1 MQFAG
6 HFFQHQF
13 STQFARC
20 LTDRIKPGLDPCE
33 DNIVADFNQSITRDE
48 LRGERGAKQFEGTW
62 CLLLPLSQEIVACS
76 TEGALWA
83 TI

>member
-1 MQFAG
+1 MNLATSLVELF
-6 HFFQHQF
+6 
-13 STQFARC
+13 TC
-20 LTDRIKPGLDPCE
+20 LTDRIKSGLDPCE

-48 LRGERGAKQFEGTW
+48 LRGELGAKQFEGTW

-76 TEGALWA
+76 TEGAPWA